1 MKKITAVI
9 LLLLACAVFFTGCAN
24 ASASTQEPSVRV
36 YSFSGENE
44 QLSLSNGVLVLGD
57 EEEICYGGDLKA
69 APEAFVDI
77 TAYTASIYI
86 DGKERQILLSNS
98 AEDVS
103 GGTVDPAGQVGK
115 ISGNVLRDGDGD
127 RLAEDLW
134 FELKTTN
141 LQGEENTFQIQL
153 KVVEITE

>member
-9 LLLLACAVFFTGCAN
+9 LLLLACTVFFTGCAS

-44 QLSLSNGVLVLGD
+44 QLSLSNGVLVLGA

-69 APEAFVDI
+69 APEAFAGI

-98 AEDVS
+98 AEDAS

-115 ISGNVLRDGDGD
+115 ISGDVLRDGAVDQ
-127 RLAEDLW
+127 LAEDLW

-141 LQGEENTFQIQL
+141 LQGEENTCQIQL